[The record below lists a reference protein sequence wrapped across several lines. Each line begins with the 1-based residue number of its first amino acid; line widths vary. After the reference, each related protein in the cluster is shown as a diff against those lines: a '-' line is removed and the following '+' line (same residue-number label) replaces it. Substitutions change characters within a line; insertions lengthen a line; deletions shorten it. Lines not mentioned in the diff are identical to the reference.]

1 MYVGR
6 VNTEAIDIDTNV
18 VNLNPL
24 ISSAMLLPLADYKS
38 AYKLNIPQEPA
49 SVLTMSHGYEYF
61 CQFLMKGPV
70 GSPPKFQI
78 SWDDRHQYEIPSPGD
93 GIALKIDGVIS
104 LIAYELKKED
114 NKLLPFAIA
123 YSDKE
128 YNDLKFWL
136 ERIDMPKTPVI
147 LVNYEKFGS
156 VAGLMERYENWLAA
170 TVAANKSSLIWYGIP
185 RPEISNYI
193 PDRAQRLFE
202 DGSDWLTKGLGR
214 SVIME
219 SAFTKNKTRTEL
231 VGIALD
237 HGVEATRLVE
247 AMRCKCGAC
256 FECFMNFIAFKNN
269 NIKAYEFKDAG
280 FVKRLTKLIEFGKL
294 DQELVKEI
302 EDHITH

>member
-6 VNTEAIDIDTNV
+6 VNTEAIDIETNV

-38 AYKLNIPQEPA
+38 ANKLNIPQEPA
-49 SVLTMSHGYEYF
+49 SVLTMSHGFEYF
-61 CQFLMKGPV
+61 CQFLMKGPI
-70 GSPPKFQI
+70 STTPNFQI
-78 SWDDRHQYEIPSPGD
+78 NWDDRNQYDIPTPGD
-93 GIALKIDGVIS
+93 GIALKLDGVVS
-104 LIAYELKKED
+104 LIAYELKKDD

-123 YSDKE
+123 YSDDE
-128 YNDLKFWL
+128 YNAMKNWL
-136 ERIDMPKTPVI
+136 AAIGLPDTPLI
-147 LVNYEKFGS
+147 LVNYEKFGNVS
-156 VAGLMERYENWLAA
+156 GLMERYENWLAA
-170 TVAANKSSLIWYGIP
+170 TVAANKSSLIWFGIP

-193 PDRAQRLFE
+193 PDRAQRLFA

-219 SAFTKNKTRTEL
+219 SAFVKDKTRTEL
-231 VGIALD
+231 IEIAISN
-237 HGVEATRLVE
+237 GVDKARLVE

-269 NIKAYEFKDAG
+269 NIKAYDFKDAG

-294 DQELVKEI
+294 KGELVKEI
-302 EDHITH
+302 EDHIGH